1 LGYPSEKLARILVI
15 GCGDVGYKV
24 AQTLSA
30 QGNLVTGLKRQVPL
44 PLAVFPIMTAD
55 IRQASTLSALPTDF
69 DLVLFIVSSGS
80 RQAEAYQALYDAG
93 LKNVLAHFSKAGQT
107 PRWMMVSSTSVYGQ
121 NRGEWVDEDSET
133 RPTSDGARWLV
144 AAEERIWEANEANC
158 VVRFSGIYGPG
169 RDWLLRRLIQGE
181 PIQREPP
188 LYTNRIHYEDCVAVL
203 LFLVE
208 KLLAGE
214 SLHRCYLASDND
226 PAPLWDVM
234 NWIAEQYG
242 YPKPDVLTK
251 GLEAEQNKRCNN
263 ARLRALGY
271 RFLFSGYRD
280 GYVKAS
286 LS

>member
-1 LGYPSEKLARILVI
+1 MARILVI

-24 AQTLSA
+24 AQTLSV
-30 QGNLVTGLKRQVPL
+30 QGHQVTGLKRQVPL
-44 PLAVFPIMTAD
+44 VPASFPIMTAD
-55 IRQASTLSALPTDF
+55 IRQASTLSALPTEF
-69 DLVLFIVSSGS
+69 DLVLFIVSAGS
-80 RQAEAYQALYDAG
+80 RQAEAYQALYYSG
-93 LKNVLAHFSKAGQT
+93 LKNVLARFSKGGQA
-107 PRWMMVSSTSVYGQ
+107 PRWLMVSSTSVYGQ

-133 RPTSDGARWLV
+133 KPASASAQWLV
-144 AAEERIWEANEANC
+144 AAEECLWESSENNC

-181 PIQREPP
+181 SIQREPP

-234 NWIAEQYG
+234 SWIAEQFA
-242 YPKPDVLTK
+242 YPAPGVVIKEFD
-251 GLEAEQNKRCNN
+251 AEQNKRCSN
-263 ARLRALGY
+263 ARIRALGY
-271 RFLFSGYRD
+271 RFLFSSYRD
-280 GYVKAS
+280 GYVKVGQARTV
-286 LS
+286 